1 MSLQRQAPILGA
13 FNKDPPMTTPLIA
26 SAQAELLA
34 AILNGLSTRTLAQFA
49 AESRLDGE
57 SLADAVER
65 YEVDYAWQVLGAQ
78 RTCEAIVSHLQSE
91 LGADVAEALEA
102 SVAETLQLAAAQ
114 QPTDLLMSFDNDLPE
129 LIAGLLRARVE
140 TAQVSR

>member
-1 MSLQRQAPILGA
+1 MRLQRLTSILGS

-26 SAQAELLA
+26 PAQAELLA
-34 AILNGLSTRTLAQFA
+34 GIVNGLCTRTLVQFA

-78 RTCEAIVSHLQSE
+78 RTCESVVSCLQSE
-91 LGADVAEALEA
+91 LGQAVAEALKPA
-102 SVAETLQLAAAQ
+102 VAEALQLAAAR
-114 QPTDLLMSFDNDLPE
+114 QPSDLLMSFDNDLPE
-129 LIAGLLRARVE
+129 LITGLLRA
-140 TAQVSR
+140 Q

>member
-1 MSLQRQAPILGA
+1 MSLQRLASSLGS

-34 AILNGLSTRTLAQFA
+34 GIVNGLCTRTLVQFA

-65 YEVDYAWQVLGAQ
+65 YEVDYAWQVLGSG
-78 RTCEAIVSHLQSE
+78 RTCEAVVARLQSE
-91 LGADVAEALEA
+91 FGLPAAEAFQPAVAEA
-102 SVAETLQLAAAQ
+102 LQLAAAQ
-114 QPTDLLMSFDNDLPE
+114 QPSDLLMSFDNDLPE
-129 LIAGLLRARVE
+129 LIAGLLRAHG
-140 TAQVSR
+140 AAA